1 MSDNEIKP
9 VAWVERNESGHYQM
23 VAHNLESWANRRANP
38 QLLYDQSAIDVLS
51 SQISELKTML
61 SIAEFQRKEMQAER
75 DEAFAAADSKA
86 GWEWKKRAEKAEAE
100 RDAAV
105 ADAARYRWLVDSGR
119 FCPSFYNKGWGL
131 RSAAFE
137 RSTKESLDA
146 AIDAA
151 RAEGWV

>member
-9 VAWVERNESGHYQM
+9 V
-23 VAHNLESWANRRANP
+23 SWRWLDTCTFRKSIPKTATAGDWNP
-38 QLLYDQSAIDVLS
+38 LYDQSAIDALTK
-51 SQISELKTML
+51 QIGELKTML

-86 GWEWKKRAEKAEAE
+86 GWEWKKRAEKAEEE

-105 ADAARYRWLVDSGR
+105 ADAERYRWLRDKCNHIG
-119 FCPSFYNKGWGL
+119 GGL
-131 RSAAFE
+131 HIQFSSNASEA
-137 RSTKESLDA
+137 DA

-151 RAEGWV
+151 RAQERQG